1 MRSLPSFLAFL
12 LISLSGLAIS
22 EPVWTQETIK
32 LGGRRIVGGEPT
44 DIKQHPWQVALT
56 IGGNLCGGSIIAQ
69 KWVLTAA
76 HCVRP
81 VPELS
86 GVKAKAGATDYTSG
100 GIWTQIEKIV
110 VHEGYNPTTNENDL
124 ALIKLKA

>member
-1 MRSLPSFLAFL
+1 VAVAS
-12 LISLSGLAIS
+12 
-22 EPVWTQETIK
+22 W
-32 LGGRRIVGGEPT
+32 GGEPI

-56 IGGNLCGGSIIAQ
+56 IGNNLCGGSIVAQ

-81 VPELS
+81 LPKLS
-86 GVKAKAGATDYTSG
+86 DVKAKAGATDYTSS

-110 VHEGYNPTTNENDL
+110 VHDGYNPTTNENDL
-124 ALIKLKA
+124 ALIKLKAATAGRVIPLASEAPPVPNGQPLEVTGWG